1 MELIL
6 KNGLPHQEKGVHAVA
21 NVFSVNS
28 FSKNKVYY
36 ANPTLELDKE
46 TLLENI
52 KEVQKTNG
60 IHPEYTALNGIQNYL
75 NLDIKMETGT
85 GKTYV
90 HTATIFEL
98 HKQFKINKFIIV
110 VPTLAIKAGTRQFIQ
125 DTYTKKHFKDVC
137 GYGTEIELQVLD
149 AAKKKKG
156 KQFFPS
162 AVREFVS
169 GSSQNQNKIYVLLV
183 NMALLTN
190 SKMLRDQYD
199 SGVEDFYKPVEGIR
213 ATKPFLLIDEP
224 HRFSKEQKTFEFITN
239 EIQPQ
244 CIIRFGATY
253 PTVNIGKGNTKKTI
267 KDYHNLLY
275 DLNACESF
283 NQNLIKGIAKEHFE
297 PLSKKEDKV
306 KITAI
311 QSKTSAKFNLIQ
323 KEGPTKSFEL
333 KKGDSLSIISEEF
346 EGIVIDAIGS
356 NFIELSNGQKK
367 SQGEEF
373 STDIYSS
380 SYQEQMLK
388 LAIDRHFETERINFD
403 RKFKIKTLA
412 LFFIDDIYSY
422 RQDEKSG
429 KETYLKNTFEK
440 LLLDKINQVIP
451 TLNKHTEKEY
461 IAFLEASKQDI
472 NNSRINNVLPKAHLG
487 YFAQDNSS
495 SDEEIAIQV
504 NKILYKKKNLL
515 SIKNDDGT
523 YNVSRFLFSKWTLKE
538 GWDNPNVFTITKLR
552 SSGSESS
559 KIQEVGRG
567 LRLPVDEL
575 GNRISN
581 EEFKLNYIID
591 FTEADFT
598 DRLVKEINDE
608 LPKGFVITEE
618 KLNEVAK
625 KLEQDPDDLFI
636 DLISKKY
643 IDRKYNINIENQ
655 SQFFEEYPD
664 FVMGLNGNKVVDRNT
679 KKDKKIKIR
688 PAVYNEL
695 KTLWEAINQKYVLFY
710 DKIEEDNYLKEEL
723 VKLFENNLFTDVI
736 ITSKRQVIQTTDDNQ
751 MMANED
757 SGVQYTISR
766 PLPYSEFLKRIN
778 KQTNI
783 PIKLI
788 HDALISYAE
797 KHSIDNDKINEFS
810 AANFVS
816 RFNYWKINNLQGRF
830 SYSKSNI
837 KLNGTKLSFP
847 NGQPK
852 EEITQGVIGTKFIE
866 GTPVEKYLYDTYAYD
881 SPLEKDN
888 IQAVID
894 EVVVYG
900 KIPRSSISIPT
911 IIGQSYSPDF
921 MYVVKKADGS
931 KTLNIV
937 VETKDVENQSALRK
951 IEEVKI
957 NCAKEFFKQLTID
970 GYTVE
975 FHEQLNNK
983 KIKQIVDEVLM

>member
-6 KNGLPHQEKGVHAVA
+6 KNGLPHQDKGVQAVA
-21 NVFSVNS
+21 NAFSVNS
-28 FSKNKVYY
+28 FSKNKMYF

-46 TLLENI
+46 ALLHNI

-60 IHPEYTALNGIQNYL
+60 IHPEYTALNGIQDYL

-98 HKQFKINKFIIV
+98 HKQYKINKFIIV

-125 DTYTKKHFKDVC
+125 DPYTKKHFKDVC

-190 SKMLRDQYD
+190 SKMLKDQYD
-199 SGVEDFYKPVEGIR
+199 SGVEDFYKPVEGIS

-224 HRFSKEQKTFEFITN
+224 HRFSKAQKTFEFITN

-253 PTVNIGKGNTKKTI
+253 PTVTIGKGTAKKTI

-306 KITAI
+306 KIMAI

-323 KEGPTKSFEL
+323 KDGPTKSFEL

-356 NFIELSNGQKK
+356 NFIELSNGQTK

-451 TLNKHTEKEY
+451 TLNKDTEKEY
-461 IAFLEASKQDI
+461 LEFLEASKKD
-472 NNSRINNVLPKAHLG
+472 VTACHAG
-487 YFAQDNSS
+487 YFSQDNSS
-495 SDEEIAIQV
+495 SDEEIANEI
-504 NKILYKKKNLL
+504 NEILFEKKKLL
-515 SIKNDDGT
+515 SIKKEDGN
-523 YNVSRFLFSKWTLKE
+523 YNTRRFLFSKWTLKE

-591 FTEADFT
+591 FTEADFA

-625 KLEQDPDDLFI
+625 KLKQDPDDLFF
-636 DLISKKY
+636 DLFSKKY

-655 SQFFEEYPD
+655 IQFFEEYPD
-664 FVMGLNGNKVVDRNT
+664 FAMGLNGNKVVDRNT

-710 DKIEEDNYLKEEL
+710 DKIEEDDYLKEEL
-723 VKLFENNLFTDVI
+723 VKLFENNVFTDVI

-783 PIKLI
+783 PIQLI
-788 HDALISYAE
+788 HEVLISYAE

-816 RFNYWKINNLQGRF
+816 RFNDWKINKLQGRF

-911 IIGQSYSPDF
+911 ITGQSYSPDF

-937 VETKDVENQSALRK
+937 VETKDVENQSTLRK
-951 IEEVKI
+951 TEEVKI
-957 NCAKEFFKQLTID
+957 KCAKEFFKQLTID

>member
-21 NVFSVNS
+21 NVFSVDS
-28 FSKNKVYY
+28 FSKNKMYY
-36 ANPTLELDKE
+36 TNPTLELDRE
-46 TLLENI
+46 TLLHNVEKI
-52 KEVQKTNG
+52 QKTNG
-60 IHPEYTALNGIQNYL
+60 IHAEYTALNGIQNYL
-75 NLDIKMETGT
+75 NLDVKMETGT

-98 HKQFKINKFIIV
+98 HKQYKINKFIIV

-125 DTYTKKHFKDVC
+125 DPYTKKHFKDVC
-137 GYGTEIELQVLD
+137 SYDTEIELQILD

-156 KQFFPS
+156 KQFFPN
-162 AVREFVS
+162 AVREFVA
-169 GSSQNQNKIYVLLV
+169 GSAQNQNKIYVLLV

-190 SKMLRDQYD
+190 SKLLKDQYD
-199 SGVEDFYKPVEGIR
+199 SGVEDFYKPIEGIR
-213 ATKPFLLIDEP
+213 ATRPFLLIDEP
-224 HRFSKEQKTFEFITN
+224 HRFSKDQKAFEFITN

-244 CIIRFGATY
+244 CIIRFGATF
-253 PTVNIGKGNTKKTI
+253 PKTLVGKGTARKEI
-267 KDYHNLLY
+267 KDYQNLLY

-306 KITAI
+306 KIMAI
-311 QSKTSAKFNLIQ
+311 QSKASAKFNLIQ
-323 KEGPTKSFEL
+323 KDSLTKSFEL
-333 KKGDSLSIISEEF
+333 KKGDSLSIISDEF
-346 EGIVIDAIGS
+346 EGIIIEAIGS
-356 NFIELSNGQKK
+356 NFIELSNGQTK

-422 RQDEKSG
+422 RQDEKTG

-440 LLLDKINQVIP
+440 LLLDKINKVIP
-451 TLNKHTEKEY
+451 TLNKDAEKEY
-461 IAFLEASKQDI
+461 IDFLEVTKIDI
-472 NNSRINNVLPKAHLG
+472 LESRSNNILPKTHLG

-495 SDEEIAIQV
+495 SDEEIAIQI
-504 NKILYKKKNLL
+504 NKILYEKKNLI
-515 SIKNDDGT
+515 SIKNEDGS

-591 FTEADFT
+591 FTESDFAKK
-598 DRLVKEINDE
+598 LVDEINGE
-608 LPKGFVITEE
+608 LPRGFIISEE
-618 KLNEVAK
+618 KLNQVAK
-625 KLEQDPDDLFI
+625 KLQIDADDLFF

-643 IDRKYNINIENQ
+643 IDRKYNINIEN
-655 SQFFEEYPD
+655 SAKFFDEYPD
-664 FVMGLNGNKVVDRNT
+664 FALGLADGKVIDRNT
-679 KKDKKIKIR
+679 KTDKKIKIR
-688 PAVYNEL
+688 HAVYSEL
-695 KTLWEAINQKYVLFY
+695 KNLWEAINQKYVLFY
-710 DKIEEDNYLKEEL
+710 DKIEENNYLKEQL
-723 VKLFENNLFTDVI
+723 IKLFEDSVFTDVV
-736 ITSKRQVIQTTDDNQ
+736 ITSKREVLKTTDDNK
-751 MMANED
+751 MISNED

-766 PLPYSEFLKRIN
+766 PLAYNEFLKRIN

-783 PIKLI
+783 PIQLI
-788 HDALISYAE
+788 HEALITYAL
-797 KHSIDNDKINEFS
+797 KNPLDNDKINEIS
-810 AANFVS
+810 AANLVA
-816 RFNYWKINNLQGRF
+816 RFNDWKTTNLQGRF
-830 SYSKSNI
+830 SYCKSNI
-837 KLNGTKLSFP
+837 KLNGTALTYA
-847 NGQPK
+847 NGTPK
-852 EEITQGVIGTKFIE
+852 EEITQGRIGTKFIE
-866 GTPVEKYLYDTYAYD
+866 GTPVEKYLYDTFAYD

-888 IQAVID
+888 IQNDID
-894 EVVVYG
+894 QVVVYG

-911 IIGQSYSPDF
+911 ITGQSYSPDF
-921 MYVVKKADGS
+921 MYVVKKTDGS
-931 KTLNIV
+931 KILNIV
-937 VETKDVENQSALRK
+937 VETKDVENQSTLRK
-951 IEEVKI
+951 TEEVKI
-957 NCAKEFFKQLTID
+957 KCAKEFFKQLTID

-983 KIKQIVDEVLM
+983 KIKQIVDEVLS